1 LPRGHDGEVNAL
13 PVFFH
18 PALVGPVDALS
29 PSASKPAAVVESWRR
44 LGIPLE
50 ILAPVPVTPEQFE
63 LAHEARFVREVL
75 ACERENGFGN
85 CLPGV
90 ARSLPWT
97 TGAMLSAAR
106 RARERGGVAV
116 APCSGFHHARWDD
129 CGGFCTFNGLMV
141 TSAVLRAEGVRRIGI
156 LDLDNHYGNGTEA
169 ILDQLDARSWVRHF
183 TAGAQYRRPSH
194 ASEFLTRLPSEV
206 SRFAD
211 CDVVLYQAG
220 ADPHVND
227 PLGGWLTTEQLRERD
242 GLVFSGLKALGIPV
256 AWNLAGGY
264 QLDAA
269 GGISP
274 SLEIHDNT
282 LRECARV
289 YLS

>member
-1 LPRGHDGEVNAL
+1 M
-13 PVFFH
+13 
-18 PALVGPVDALS
+18 
-29 PSASKPAAVVESWRR
+29 
-44 LGIPLE
+44 
-50 ILAPVPVTPEQFE
+50 
-63 LAHEARFVREVL
+63 REVL

-97 TGAMLSAAR
+97 AGAMLSAAR

-206 SRFAD
+206 ARFAD

-256 AWNLAGGY
+256 RRLTWPGDISWMRRGAFPPSSRSMTTPSANVPAFIFRRDRVNAGSNASVSISCGVPGSATPASRCRRTSV
-264 QLDAA
+264 AA
-269 GGISP
+269 TP
-274 SLEIHDNT
+274 PRWRLMR
-282 LRECARV
+282 LRSVA
-289 YLS
+289 